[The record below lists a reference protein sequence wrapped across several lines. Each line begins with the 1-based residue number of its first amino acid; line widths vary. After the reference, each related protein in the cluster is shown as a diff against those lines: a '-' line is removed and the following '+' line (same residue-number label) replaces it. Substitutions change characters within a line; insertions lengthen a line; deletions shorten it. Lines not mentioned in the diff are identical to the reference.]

1 MSPPRRSERV
11 ARWPLLLAMVL
22 LVAAIG
28 TLLWLRQR
36 LVEGERTI
44 LEGTVGLFE
53 ATGALG
59 RPESRSIVFEDV
71 ETLVR
76 ASRNELITGL
86 YVTKLTPEG
95 EELAVHPFHVDL
107 THPQWRE
114 DTGWTQ
120 LAVGPEPVGYLYAR
134 LDNTQLQAVNAAIGT
149 LAGFLAL
156 GLGILL
162 VRQRG
167 TEVQVSRLQEELED
181 RRAQVI
187 QLERLALAGQ
197 LSANLFHDLRKP
209 VLNIKHEAGDALE
222 DERID
227 AREAL
232 STVREQTDL
241 FFDMLRET
249 GLESFVK
256 TREQPDEWC
265 SLPDI
270 VERSLRLVRYERG
283 AVEIDAQFD
292 PAEKELLLKGQP
304 HRLVQ
309 LFSNLVLNAFQAMDG
324 KGRLRIS
331 ARRTGSLL
339 RVEIEDNGPGI
350 PAGMR
355 EELFSPFVTSRA
367 ETGGSGLGLYICR
380 TIAEE
385 MGGRLTLGEPGE
397 LGGARFIAEFP
408 AESPA

>member
-1 MSPPRRSERV
+1 M

-44 LEGTVGLFE
+44 LDGTVGLFE

-59 RPESRSIVFEDV
+59 RPEGRSLVFEEV

-76 ASRNELITGL
+76 ASRNELIIGL

-107 THPQWRE
+107 TDPDWRE
-114 DTGWTQ
+114 DPGWTR
-120 LAVGPEPVGYLYAR
+120 LPVGPEPVGYLYAR

-167 TEVQVSRLQEELED
+167 TDVQVSRLQEELED

-222 DERID
+222 DDRID

-232 STVREQTDL
+232 GTVRAQTEL

-265 SLPDI
+265 DLRDAL
-270 VERSLRLVRYERG
+270 ERSLRLVRYERG
-283 AVEIDAQFD
+283 AVEMETRFEPPDA
-292 PAEKELLLKGQP
+292 ELLLKGQP

-324 KGRLRIS
+324 RGRLRI
-331 ARRTGSLL
+331 TGTKERGHL
-339 RVEIEDNGPGI
+339 RVEVEDSGPGV

-385 MGGRLTLGEPGE
+385 MGGRLDLGEPGE

-408 AESPA
+408 AEDAG